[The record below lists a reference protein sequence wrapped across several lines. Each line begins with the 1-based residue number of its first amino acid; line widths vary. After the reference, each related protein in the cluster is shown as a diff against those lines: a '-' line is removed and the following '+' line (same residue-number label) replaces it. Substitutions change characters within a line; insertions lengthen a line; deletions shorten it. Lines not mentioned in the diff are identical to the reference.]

1 MSTVKLVRRDTPLAA
16 GRKIQMRVVTY
27 YEVEVDEFLNGEA
40 SVTVD
45 DIETALG
52 GKYRSSSEMA
62 KAARRGDLG
71 KPSDGDVEF
80 IIDIP
85 SREFGMFEARFES
98 EYEAQQ
104 WFGGRDPYGCE
115 YVVLPVEAMS

>member
-1 MSTVKLVRRDTPLAA
+1 MSTEKLVRRDTPLAA

-27 YEVEVDEFLNGEA
+27 YEVEVDEFLDGEA
-40 SVTVD
+40 SVTV
-45 DIETALG
+45 EELANALG
-52 GKYRSSSEMA
+52 GKYRSSSKMA
-62 KAARRGDLG
+62 QAARRGDLG

-80 IIDIP
+80 TIDIP

-104 WFGGRDPYGCE
+104 HAGGRDLYGCE